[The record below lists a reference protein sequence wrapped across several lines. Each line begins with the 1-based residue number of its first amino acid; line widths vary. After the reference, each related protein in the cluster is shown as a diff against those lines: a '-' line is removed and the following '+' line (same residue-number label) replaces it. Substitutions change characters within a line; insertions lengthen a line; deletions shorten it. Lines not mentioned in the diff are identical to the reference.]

1 MKENP
6 DVIEKLLEA
15 HVNQTLWINE
25 KLSEINNENNT
36 SKETNFNDDNNIS
49 SSAEVVNAFNDG
61 LRQVTGK
68 TIPENELKEA
78 LTKMDF
84 TYDPIKASLF
94 KIADDANRL
103 GFLKNTKG
111 NNAIDITG
119 IYDLTLLNKV
129 LQEKGLGE
137 IR

>member
-1 MKENP
+1 M
-6 DVIEKLLEA
+6 
-15 HVNQTLWINE
+15 
-25 KLSEINNENNT
+25 
-36 SKETNFNDDNNIS
+36 
-49 SSAEVVNAFNDG
+49 VNAFNDG

>member
-1 MKENP
+1 M
-6 DVIEKLLEA
+6 
-15 HVNQTLWINE
+15 
-25 KLSEINNENNT
+25 
-36 SKETNFNDDNNIS
+36 
-49 SSAEVVNAFNDG
+49 EVVNAFNDG

-68 TIPENELKEA
+68 TIPENELKVA

-84 TYDPIKASLF
+84 TYDPLKTSLF
-94 KIADDANRL
+94 KIADDANSL

-111 NNAIDITG
+111 NNKIDITG